1 MGKPKARNR
10 KSAALNKENEK
21 KAHRTPKPADYTVS
35 DILDRAESCLDEC
48 ELQLAQKFCQRAL
61 EMDNDNLRALQLR
74 EGAGDTSGALV
85 AYPVVPGTKIHFSLW
100 SGIRPSDILADMLRI
115 RIFIFFIQAYITSTT
130 RHENVDVCFSVLNP
144 VTFPFLKFS

>member
-10 KSAALNKENEK
+10 KSTALNKENEK

-85 AYPVVPGTKIHFSLW
+85 AYPV
-100 SGIRPSDILADMLRI
+100 
-115 RIFIFFIQAYITSTT
+115 
-130 RHENVDVCFSVLNP
+130 P
-144 VTFPFLKFS
+144 VT

>member
-10 KSAALNKENEK
+10 KSAALNKENE

-74 EGAGDTSGALV
+74 EGGAGDTSSAR
-85 AYPVVPGTKIHFSLW
+85 VVFVP
-100 SGIRPSDILADMLRI
+100 IL
-115 RIFIFFIQAYITSTT
+115 QCCGSQ
-130 RHENVDVCFSVLNP
+130 
-144 VTFPFLKFS
+144 KF

>member
-10 KSAALNKENEK
+10 KSTALNKENEK
-21 KAHRTPKPADYTVS
+21 AHRKPKPAEYSVN

-74 EGAGDTSGALV
+74 EGGGGHIECR
-85 AYPVVPGTKIHFSLW
+85 VVCNQQCCGS
-100 SGIRPSDILADMLRI
+100 M
-115 RIFIFFIQAYITSTT
+115 
-130 RHENVDVCFSVLNP
+130 
-144 VTFPFLKFS
+144 KFW